1 MSNFNERIIGEF
13 RANNGYVTTAGFGD
27 GLVLLHTVGA
37 KSGEPRVNPLAAIP
51 EGDGWLVA
59 ASAAGAEKHPAWYF
73 NLLANSKAE
82 VETGQG
88 LVSVATQ
95 ELQGSDYDE
104 AWAKFV
110 ARSSAFAGYQ
120 QRAGDRSIPVIW
132 LRPQS

>member
-1 MSNFNERIIGEF
+1 MSAFNERIIAEF
-13 RANNGYVTTAGFGD
+13 RANNGHVTTAGFGD

-51 EGDGWLVA
+51 DGDGWLVA
-59 ASAAGAEKHPAWYF
+59 ASAGGAEKHPAWYF
-73 NLLANSKAE
+73 NMRAHPSVE

-88 LVSVATQ
+88 TVSATAH
-95 ELQGSDYDE
+95 ELQGSEYDD

-120 QRAGDRSIPVIW
+120 ERAGDRSIPVIW
-132 LRPQS
+132 LRPQG

>member
-1 MSNFNERIIGEF
+1 MSDFNERIIAEF
-13 RANNGYVTTAGFGD
+13 RANNGHVTTAGFGD

-51 EGDGWLVA
+51 HGDGWLVA
-59 ASAAGAEKHPAWYF
+59 ASAGGAEKHPAWYF
-73 NLLANSKAE
+73 NLLANSTVE

-88 LVSVATQ
+88 VVSAAAY
-95 ELQGSDYDE
+95 ELHGSDCDD

-120 QRAGDRSIPVIW
+120 ERAGDRSIPVIW